1 MASPSV
7 SRFNMLV
14 SIFLLLITF
23 FDHGLVSAA
32 TDNHVHHLPY
42 PKLHSFARRN
52 ATASGNMTLEAARLL
67 LAQGQAAMA
76 LANARI
82 LENPRSNNYTVL
94 NSTELEKTREPA
106 PLLDYTNSTAATLRR
121 RQLAGNGT
129 ADGNSTATLS
139 YTVPPELAEAAR
151 IVAEASP
158 PSTDRSEYTALLETV
173 KAKFLPPVSDT
184 NVMPPVL
191 KRPSGLLEVVRE
203 APSVYRFAGNASDV
217 AVASP
222 HIEKR
227 DGNSWWMAN
236 IQQRGSSPFAPA
248 GYKVSRNVK
257 DYGAKGGLPRNLEL
271 ESLRTFK
278 ADET

>member
-106 PLLDYTNSTAATLRR
+106 PLLDYTNSTA
-121 RQLAGNGT
+121 
-129 ADGNSTATLS
+129 TLS

-227 DGNSWWMAN
+227 DGNSWWMAT

-248 GYKVSRNVK
+248 GYKVWRNVK